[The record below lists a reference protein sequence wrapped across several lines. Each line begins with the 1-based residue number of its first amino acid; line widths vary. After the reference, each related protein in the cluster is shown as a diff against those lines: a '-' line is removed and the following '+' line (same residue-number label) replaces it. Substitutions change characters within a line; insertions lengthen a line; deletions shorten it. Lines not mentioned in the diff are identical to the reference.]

1 MNKIK
6 HEQKNNEQNKVKYG
20 FYYYSCNLMLVS
32 ELLKAILAGFLA
44 MFGIWDDCGGAVE
57 RGRLE
62 AKND

>member
-6 HEQKNNEQNKVKYG
+6 HD
-20 FYYYSCNLMLVS
+20 NLMVVS